1 MRAVEWQAPERV
13 RLVER
18 DEPTPESGQAVVDVF
33 NCGICGSDL
42 HSFFHGVAAKPGQV
56 LGHEF
61 SGRVVSA
68 PEVDGIA
75 PGDRVTVRP
84 LIPCGSCAV
93 CLAGEPQRCE
103 RSLDIGYG
111 VSGAFAERVLVP
123 RAVAGETV
131 FRLPDTVDDRAGAL
145 VEPLAVGMHA
155 IVRGEADPGQVIV
168 VLGAG
173 MIGLGVIALLRS
185 RGCERILAVDLSE
198 LRRERA
204 VAVGAVAAVDPALED
219 VVSVAR
225 GFASRF
231 GGPDRRGVD
240 LVFDCAG
247 AAKALESGLRAL
259 KRGGR
264 VVLVAAYGR
273 EAPVYLD
280 RVIGKEISLIGS
292 IGYRDEFPQVVSLLA
307 EGRLDPDL
315 FVSHTFPLSD
325 IEEAFRTQADVN
337 RALKVLVQ
345 PADHR

>member
-1 MRAVEWQAPERV
+1 MRAVEWQAPGRV

-18 DEPTPESGQAVVDVF
+18 DDPVPDAGQAVVNVV

-84 LIPCGSCAV
+84 LIPCGGCAA
-93 CLAGEPQRCE
+93 CGAGEPQRCE

-123 RAVAGETV
+123 RAVVGETV
-131 FRLPDTVDDRAGAL
+131 FRLPDAVDDRGGAL

-155 IVRGEADPGQVIV
+155 IARADADQEEVIV

-173 MIGLGVIALLRS
+173 MIGLGVIALLHS
-185 RGCERILAVDLSE
+185 RGCKRILAVDLSQ

-204 VAVGAVAAVDPALED
+204 RVVGAAMVVDPAVED
-219 VVSVAR
+219 VVAAAR
-225 GFASRF
+225 NFALEQ
-231 GGPDRRGVD
+231 GGADRRGAD
-240 LVFDCAG
+240 LVIDCAG
-247 AAKALESGLRAL
+247 AGVALESGLRAL

-264 VVLVAAYGR
+264 VILVAAYGR
-273 EAPVYLD
+273 EVQVYLD

-292 IGYRDEFPQVVSLLA
+292 IGYRDEFPEVLRLLA
-307 EGRLDPDL
+307 EGRVNPDD
-315 FVSHTFPLSD
+315 FVSHTFALDD
-325 IEEAFRTQADVN
+325 IDEAIRTQADVH
-337 RALKVLVQ
+337 RSLKVLVQ